1 MSIGKRTLLPGAVE
15 KLKISVSDN
24 NRYFKGKRS
33 ILLIT
38 NAPERAKMVIDVT
51 IKK

>member
-1 MSIGKRTLLPGAVE
+1 ME

-38 NAPERAKMVIDVT
+38 NDPERAKMVIDVT